1 MLLITSPYRFT
12 ESCTPK
18 DNDNLCHVVNGSTTI
33 LLDTGVT
40 TTKELAYDAIKT
52 ALNDAEYIGDFAP
65 AVASASL
72 LEKGRDSFVVSP
84 PSTGNDGSSGTSI
97 TTTVSIAS
105 ASVAFV
111 LVSIFLYG
119 MFRRMPMSRIKGL
132 SSPIGKGSPG
142 HIGIKPAGNYYEG
155 LDDEHPSLFHLDIE
169 GDAPSHTWSVSD
181 ITSEGSIRS
190 GLSRGTSTLE
200 RIDEETLDEIELYE
214 DEEDDENTEPDLAP
228 RRSPDSISHFI
239 ATFDAVDRRNTSDDN
254 GPHHVMESM
263 DMSREDLSGDE
274 AVCTIVP
281 VGMSSEEAQH
291 MLDTFLFPLSQ
302 AVDDV
307 EVVSSS
313 DKPQKDG
320 SVDEDVAKEHS
331 EEVTSAKESAVP
343 DSTLKC
349 TDETERALTVENTE
363 AKDREN
369 LKVSNEVDRDL
380 YGNAEEENARD
391 LEDSS
396 VSNEEDAFASIRT
409 ATAGKMKVERD
420 VEDNDTPAAP
430 EEAIGVTCA
439 KAEAF
444 KPPLAVESKGGAV
457 NGFATSPREV
467 TATAVASSTASDNP
481 GKQDAPVVSPDRTC
495 ITNTKETV
503 ASEPNN
509 ADTNEACRDKENA
522 QDGDAE
528 TDEEKDTKETIDG
541 NQSTIDRVVS
551 LEEPIGLAVHETL
564 FEVDSLALS
573 TYSTESDEEVSVSSF
588 LAKFLAGLS
597 TDGMGATECQPPG
610 HSKDDRTK
618 E

>member
-1 MLLITSPYRFT
+1 
-12 ESCTPK
+12 
-18 DNDNLCHVVNGSTTI
+18 
-33 LLDTGVT
+33 
-40 TTKELAYDAIKT
+40 
-52 ALNDAEYIGDFAP
+52 
-65 AVASASL
+65 
-72 LEKGRDSFVVSP
+72 
-84 PSTGNDGSSGTSI
+84 
-97 TTTVSIAS
+97 
-105 ASVAFV
+105 
-111 LVSIFLYG
+111 

-169 GDAPSHTWSVSD
+169 GESPSHTWSVSD

-254 GPHHVMESM
+254 GPHHVMEPM
-263 DMSREDLSGDE
+263 DTSREDLSGDE

-307 EVVSSS
+307 EVVYSS
-313 DKPQKDG
+313 DKPQDG
-320 SVDEDVAKEHS
+320 SVDEDVAEEHS
-331 EEVTSAKESAVP
+331 EKVTSAKESAVP
-343 DSTLKC
+343 DCTLEC

-363 AKDREN
+363 AKDRAN

-380 YGNAEEENARD
+380 YGDAEKENARD

-439 KAEAF
+439 KAESF
-444 KPPLAVESKGGAV
+444 KPPLAVESNGAAV
-457 NGFATSPREV
+457 NGFVTSPREV
-467 TATAVASSTASDNP
+467 TGTAVASSTASDNQ

-495 ITNTKETV
+495 ITNTKETI

-509 ADTNEACRDKENA
+509 ADTNEACREKENT

-541 NQSTIDRVVS
+541 NQSTIDRVVR

-597 TDGMGATECQPPG
+597 TDGMCATECKPPG

>member
-1 MLLITSPYRFT
+1 
-12 ESCTPK
+12 
-18 DNDNLCHVVNGSTTI
+18 
-33 LLDTGVT
+33 
-40 TTKELAYDAIKT
+40 
-52 ALNDAEYIGDFAP
+52 
-65 AVASASL
+65 
-72 LEKGRDSFVVSP
+72 
-84 PSTGNDGSSGTSI
+84 
-97 TTTVSIAS
+97 
-105 ASVAFV
+105 
-111 LVSIFLYG
+111 
-119 MFRRMPMSRIKGL
+119 
-132 SSPIGKGSPG
+132 
-142 HIGIKPAGNYYEG
+142 
-155 LDDEHPSLFHLDIE
+155 
-169 GDAPSHTWSVSD
+169 
-181 ITSEGSIRS
+181 
-190 GLSRGTSTLE
+190 
-200 RIDEETLDEIELYE
+200 
-214 DEEDDENTEPDLAP
+214 
-228 RRSPDSISHFI
+228 
-239 ATFDAVDRRNTSDDN
+239 
-254 GPHHVMESM
+254 MESM

-281 VGMSSEEAQH
+281 VGMSSKEAQH

-307 EVVSSS
+307 EVVHSS

-467 TATAVASSTASDNP
+467 TATASASSMASDNP

-528 TDEEKDTKETIDG
+528 TDEEKNTKETIDG

-573 TYSTESDEEVSVSSF
+573 TYSTESYEEVSVSSF

-597 TDGMGATECQPPG
+597 TDGMGANECQPPG